1 LILDCCHSAGI
12 NRLDGPRRVS
22 RCIPNP
28 PPLTVEAN
36 LPLYLS
42 ISGESGESA
51 DQAEAFGGTRALRI
65 ASGFGN
71 AHDHSHILLA
81 ACGKEQSAYELDDG
95 SHGIFTSRL
104 LKLFE
109 SGRLEEVTYETLMDH
124 LDMPPWCGLHLHSSA
139 KKFLLTFFWT

>member
-1 LILDCCHSAGI
+1 LDCCHSAGI
-12 NRLDGPRRVS
+12 NRHEGQGRIA

-28 PPLTVEAN
+28 PLLTVEAN

-42 ISGESGESA
+42 ISGESA

-71 AHDHSHILLA
+71 AHDHSHVLLA
-81 ACGKEQSAYELDDG
+81 ACGREQSAFELDDG

-104 LKLFE
+104 LKFFE
-109 SGRLEEVTYETLMDH
+109 SGRLEETYESLVESLH
-124 LDMPPWCGLHLHSSA
+124 MPKW
-139 KKFLLTFFWT
+139 